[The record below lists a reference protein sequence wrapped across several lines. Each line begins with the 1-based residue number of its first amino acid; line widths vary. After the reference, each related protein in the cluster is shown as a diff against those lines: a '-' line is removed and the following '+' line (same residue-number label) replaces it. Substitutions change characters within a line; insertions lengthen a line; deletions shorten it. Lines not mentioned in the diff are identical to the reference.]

1 MNSENLRLKEM
12 LGQVTNNYSALQM
25 HVAAVMQQQQQQQ
38 QNHTAAADQSSQL
51 NHDQVPIIQYRLP

>member
-25 HVAAVMQQQQQQQ
+25 HVAAVMQQQQQQNQ
-38 QNHTAAADQSSQL
+38 TASADQSSQL

>member
-25 HVAAVMQQQQQQQ
+25 HVAAVMQEQLQQ

-51 NHDQVPIIQYRLP
+51 NHEQVPIIQYRLP